1 MAEDKKIINDETGI
15 IRTEELRDVLES
27 NAKENQ
33 KKESWFKSFLKEK
46 IRKTSS
52 KTRK

>member
-33 KKESWFKSFLKEK
+33 KKESWIKKIFK
-46 IRKTSS
+46 RKD
-52 KTRK
+52 KKNK